1 MKLFLI
7 IYAGSQIGGVI
18 GPLPYD
24 LAECQS
30 KRDALRAGQAQTI
43 ASGIHAR
50 EGRKLTDEEIG
61 KLRSLRFE
69 CEYFGKRPS
78 LGA

>member
-1 MKLFLI
+1 MKLFLV
-7 IYAGSQIGGVI
+7 IYAGTHLGGAI
-18 GPLPYD
+18 GPLPYN
-24 LAECQS
+24 LKECHAR
-30 KRDALRAGQAQTI
+30 RDELRASQAQTI

-50 EGRKLTDEEIG
+50 EGRKLTTEEIG
-61 KLRSLRFE
+61 KLKALRFE

>member
-7 IYAGSQIGGVI
+7 IYAGSQIGGAI

-30 KRDALRAGQAQTI
+30 KRDALRASQAQTI

-50 EGRKLTDEEIG
+50 EGRKLT
-61 KLRSLRFE
+61 
-69 CEYFGKRPS
+69 
-78 LGA
+78 A

>member
-7 IYAGSQIGGVI
+7 IYAGSQIGGAI

-30 KRDALRAGQAQTI
+30 KRDALRASQAQTI

-50 EGRKLTDEEIG
+50 EGRKLTTEGIG